1 MENKPLDGLKIHAR
15 VLPDAQEREPQ
26 AKPAQSAQRKSRR
39 HALERMKRLK
49 RAKHRRTRQPLSL
62 GDRLLRN
69 TAVACAVL
77 LGVLTI
83 QNIDQPWSRLAL
95 QGVESAL
102 TMRINLD
109 DSLGKLTFV
118 RDLVPESALVF
129 LNVSD
134 KAAFAPVEGSVAHAY
149 SPEQPWI
156 AFQCAPSAEVR
167 ALEPGTVAAVT
178 RLSGGEWGLIVDH
191 GEGVESVY
199 AYLGRADVQAGDT
212 VSAGQVLGTASDDP
226 ELSVYFELRENG
238 TAVDPAARFKL

>member
-15 VLPDAQEREPQ
+15 VLPDAQEREQQ

-49 RAKHRRTRQPLSL
+49 RAKRRRTRQPLSL

-69 TAVACAVL
+69 TAVACVML

-102 TMRINLD
+102 TMSINLD

-156 AFQCAPSAEVR
+156 AYQCAPSAEVR
-167 ALEPGTVAAVT
+167 ALEPGTVSAVT
-178 RLSGGEWGLIVDH
+178 QLNSGDWGVLIDH
-191 GEGVESVY
+191 GGGVESVC
-199 AYLGRADVQAGDT
+199 AYLGTVTVQVGES
-212 VSAGQVLGTASDDP
+212 VSAGDVLGTAGKEDAP
-226 ELSVYFELRENG
+226 SVYFELRKDG
-238 TAVDPAARFKL
+238 AAIDPAERLGL